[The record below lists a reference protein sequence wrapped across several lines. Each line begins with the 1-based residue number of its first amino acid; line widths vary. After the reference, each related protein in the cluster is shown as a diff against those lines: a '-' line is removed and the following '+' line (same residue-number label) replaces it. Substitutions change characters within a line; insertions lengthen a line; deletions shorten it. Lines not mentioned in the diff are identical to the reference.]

1 VLRTA
6 GRATAVGAYHQH
18 KADRIVAEGNQG
30 GDLVRH
36 TLATVSPNVPI
47 GIVHASRSK
56 QAPPKSLIS
65 ANTSRNRRAQGLC
78 HIQTCQSQLN
88 SFTTRFPPHYFIN

>member
-18 KADRIVAEGNQG
+18 KAD
-30 GDLVRH
+30 RH

-56 QAPPKSLIS
+56 QAPPKSLIGVLMRVHERNI
-65 ANTSRNRRAQGLC
+65 APNRRFDKRIAYPPV
-78 HIQTCQSQLN
+78 TSYSQ
-88 SFTTRFPPHYFIN
+88 